1 MRSSFREQNNGIN
14 YVFQPMFA
22 KSGQLLAVECLSRF
36 TFNSEYA
43 HFSPEQFFRTAD
55 SETRIEIL
63 LDQVSL
69 IEKYNHWFHDNQVIA
84 TLNVDDHS
92 LRSLANSHFAERI
105 SATRCIHF
113 EISENSTRLVKDRV
127 HGDPSLKSYSFWLDD
142 FGSGYAGFSALY
154 NSQFRFVKLDRFL
167 LWDFMKKSGGEGLMR
182 ALLRFFYLN
191 HYKVIIEGVETPEH
205 KKWLDEM
212 PYYALQGKLWK
223 ESDIK
228 DLNSLLT
235 AEYF

>member
-1 MRSSFREQNNGIN
+1 MSGSFREKNNGIN

-22 KSGQLLAVECLSRF
+22 KNGQLLAVECLSRF

-43 HFSPEQFFRTAD
+43 HFSPEQFFRHAD
-55 SETRIEIL
+55 SETRIGIL
-63 LDQVSL
+63 LDQVNL
-69 IEKYNHWFHDNQVIA
+69 IDKYKHWFYENQVIA
-84 TLNVDDHS
+84 TLNVDDYS
-92 LRSLANSHFAERI
+92 LQSLANSRFAERI
-105 SATRCIHF
+105 NAMRCIHF

-127 HGDPSLKSYSFWLDD
+127 HGDPSLNSYSFWLDD

-167 LWDFMKKSGGEGLMR
+167 LWDFMKKSGGAGLMR

-223 ESDIK
+223 ESSIM

-235 AEYF
+235 AKYF

>member
-1 MRSSFREQNNGIN
+1 MHSSFREQNNGIN

-36 TFNSEYA
+36 TFNSGYA
-43 HFSPEQFFRTAD
+43 HFSPEQFFRSAD
-55 SETRIEIL
+55 SATRIEIL
-63 LDQVSL
+63 LEQVSL
-69 IEKYNHWFHDNQVIA
+69 IEKYNHWFRENQVIA

-182 ALLRFFYLN
+182 ALLRFFS
-191 HYKVIIEGVETPEH
+191 P
-205 KKWLDEM
+205 
-212 PYYALQGKLWK
+212 
-223 ESDIK
+223 
-228 DLNSLLT
+228 
-235 AEYF
+235 

>member
-1 MRSSFREQNNGIN
+1 MSGSFREKNNGIN

-22 KSGQLLAVECLSRF
+22 KNGQLLAVECLSRF

-43 HFSPEQFFRTAD
+43 HFSPEQFFRHAD
-55 SETRIEIL
+55 SETRIGIL
-63 LDQVSL
+63 LDQVNL
-69 IEKYNHWFHDNQVIA
+69 IDKYKHWFYENQVIA
-84 TLNVDDHS
+84 TLNVDDYS
-92 LRSLANSHFAERI
+92 LQSLANSRFAERI
-105 SATRCIHF
+105 NAMRCIHF

-127 HGDPSLKSYSFWLDD
+127 HRDPSLNSYSFWLDD

-167 LWDFMKKSGGEGLMR
+167 LWDFMKKSGGAGLMR

-223 ESDIK
+223 ESSIM

-235 AEYF
+235 AKYF